1 MENTLPLASRGARLG
16 AVLLDALIAFVAF
29 LPGVLLLVISD
40 GDFGR
45 GIGTALMLVSWLAM
59 VIVQIVL
66 LVKRGQ
72 SIGKIAVGV
81 KIVRDKD
88 DTVPGFVKIYLLR
101 SLIPALIG
109 AIPYLGLIFAL
120 VDALF
125 IFRDD
130 RRCIHDLIAETRVV
144 AVG

>member
-1 MENTLPLASRGARLG
+1 MNHTLAPASRGARLG
-16 AVLLDALIAFVAF
+16 AVLLDALIALLVFV
-29 LPGVLLLVISD
+29 PGLVLLVASD
-40 GDFGR
+40 SDFGR
-45 GIGTALMLVSWLAM
+45 GMGTALMLIGWIA
-59 VIVQIVL
+59 ITAVQIVL

-88 DTVPGFVKIYLLR
+88 DTTPGFVKIYLLR
-101 SLIPALIG
+101 SLIPGLIG
-109 AIPYLGLIFAL
+109 AVPYLGLIFAL